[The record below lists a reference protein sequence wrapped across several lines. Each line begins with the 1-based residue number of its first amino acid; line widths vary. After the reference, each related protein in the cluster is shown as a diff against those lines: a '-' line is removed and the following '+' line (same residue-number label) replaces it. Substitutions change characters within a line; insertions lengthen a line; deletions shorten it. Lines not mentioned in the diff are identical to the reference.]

1 MQEKDATSGQPL
13 NRWAREELSVLNLEI
28 CAWVEER
35 NEMAGRTRTRE
46 GRRRWQEIL
55 NRTREQLKEARRNIR
70 IRLRELEREWWEEV
84 IKECEEASN
93 KGNLGEIYEELRR
106 LGNRDSK
113 SREGTNITTEEFA
126 EHFKEVSKDR
136 HERTPGQI
144 YIKRR

>member
-1 MQEKDATSGQPL
+1 M
-13 NRWAREELSVLNLEI
+13 
-28 CAWVEER
+28 
-35 NEMAGRTRTRE
+35 
-46 GRRRWQEIL
+46 
-55 NRTREQLKEARRNIR
+55 IR
-70 IRLRELEREWWEEV
+70 
-84 IKECEEASN
+84 ECEEASN

-144 YIKRR
+144 YIKRRYEQREISEGRRRPGYGMRS